1 MITVAR
7 TRIMVAAQCTQAH
20 KKGHISVKISGFV
33 WNLIASLVRKL
44 TVTINS
50 QLSVHTRSY
59 IVLVFVD
66 HLKASNRIASHAEPL
81 RVSSR
86 VLPPREEGGTRDETL
101 RPSAWE
107 ANNRISETINLT
119 LAYSTSVFILHQST
133 ITKFPFSSLLK
144 DGAS

>member
-1 MITVAR
+1 
-7 TRIMVAAQCTQAH
+7 MVAAQCTQAH
-20 KKGHISVKISGFV
+20 KKDHFSVKISGFV

-66 HLKASNRIASHAEPL
+66 HLKAFNRTASHAEPI

-101 RPSAWE
+101 RAYAWE

-119 LAYSTSVFILHQST
+119 LAYSTSVYILRQST
-133 ITKFPFSSLLK
+133 MTKFPFSSLLK